1 MELDV
6 IYKIPAFVKEASEEQ
21 LNADRSDAVVVS
33 GLRIDTKPAA
43 WRAAASLRKM
53 AMFGEH
59 IEPTTADMVK
69 KACHLFNITDADFQL
84 NDVPGDHVIV
94 KTASDGA
101 EFVICDNEQF
111 NTAVDSVI
119 KERTKRPLD
128 FVRKCASSLLE
139 VQDKNG
145 YTTDASKRD
154 FLCKIAGT
162 AYIDSNAFKSELQ
175 KRVTYAY
182 NMHMDKEAETLRK
195 LASLCRHMSDD
206 NQAFTNI
213 LIEGIDVFDKDTGL
227 INKLASEGM
236 HLPEQVVY
244 LNDAEGIRKQANT
257 KLDLGNGLSVRKATV
272 MNYENM
278 EAISK
283 WASDIGRDLPS
294 YSDCDTVVSFVKG
307 LSDNLKK
314 EFVDTFGL

>member
-6 IYKIPAFVKEASEEQ
+6 IYKIPAFVKEANDDQ
-21 LNADRSDAVVVS
+21 LDSTRSDAVVVG

-59 IEPTTADMVK
+59 IDHATADMVA
-69 KACHLFNITDADFQL
+69 KACHLFNITDRDFEL

-94 KTASDGA
+94 KTASDGV

-111 NTAVDSVI
+111 NTAVDSVM
-119 KERTKRPLD
+119 KERNNRPIE

-145 YTTDASKRD
+145 YELEGHKRD
-154 FLCKIAGT
+154 FLCKLAGT
-162 AYIDSNAFKSELQ
+162 AYVDSDAFKSELQ
-175 KRVTYAY
+175 KRITYAY
-182 NMHMDKEAETLRK
+182 NMHMDREAETLRK

-206 NQAFTNI
+206 NQQFTNI
-213 LIEGIDVFDKDTGL
+213 LIEGVDMFDKDTGL

-236 HLPEQVVY
+236 RLPEQVAY

-257 KLDLGNGLSVRKATV
+257 KLDLGNGLSIRKATV

-283 WASDIGRDLPS
+283 WASDIGRDLPY

-307 LSDNLKK
+307 LSSSLKQ
-314 EFVDTFGL
+314 EFVDRFGL